1 MNDFDKN
8 FHINFS
14 PLYFVVVFM
23 LFMLWASET
32 KADEIEEI
40 VVTAQ
45 QEKVVK
51 ADPIT
56 SSSLMSA
63 IMPAF
68 TWNPGGYGG
77 FVGYNERGAQT
88 SHTSVYVNGIP
99 ANDPGASWYDFG
111 HDFASGQTVKVITGA
126 NGVIYGSGSMA
137 GTVLIQDTI
146 ERGITYRGEVL
157 EPTYVRVAP
166 IDQLEFSMIKSDMD
180 SVRNDNDEE
189 DNYEN
194 KTARLNVD
202 AGDFN
207 IVGKFTEYEYDY
219 DNCYNYDWAQSN
231 DCVQEG
237 QRYNIAIRNDYI
249 TIGRNYNKADYF
261 TNDISNEGEFIHQD
275 QTYANESYRDYF
287 RIGNQLELSQSLNV
301 AFGID
306 VEKQYY
312 NTSSWQNV
320 EGTETV
326 LVSDTR
332 PGSYTDENLTYND
345 GTLLP
350 LWNGTIEPD
359 LDNAYEVV
367 QGNGVYTLTQLDQK
381 YSDEN
386 GGIYFQANANFILNY
401 NFGIRLGND
410 DQNALRLG
418 IEKGDWFFNIGNS
431 FRKPNLYEKFG
442 DGYVQGNEELEPEK
456 GVGVEIGY
464 GVLSVFMYDFEES
477 IEYVPGYYTDNI
489 TASLE
494 LDAEAS
500 VNEDGTYGGCVLD
513 PNYTASE
520 GMPLGCVYETVEE
533 NNPVYTMPT
542 YSNTGEYTTAGIRY
556 ANNFGPLFV
565 MLKYTDT
572 DQTRVPKFAGV
583 LQYSED
589 FFDVNFRLKYA
600 FNLDR
605 APGPYDVLAEGQE
618 YLEDLNKLNLYVTKE
633 FVNGMTISLKAE
645 NITDEIVEVI
655 PFYNSEGR
663 EIYLTLGYKW

>member
-1 MNDFDKN
+1 M
-8 FHINFS
+8 S
-14 PLYFVVVFM
+14 PLYATFVFM
-23 LFMLWASET
+23 LFMLWASEV
-32 KADEIEEI
+32 KGDEIEEI

-45 QEKVVK
+45 QENVVK

-68 TWNPGGYGG
+68 TWNAGGYGG

-88 SHTSVYVNGIP
+88 SHTSVFVNGIP

-111 HDFASGQTVKVITGA
+111 HDFASGQTVKVISGA
-126 NGVIYGSGSMA
+126 NGVIYGSGSIA

-146 ERGITYRGEVL
+146 EKGLTYRNKGSI
-157 EPTYVRVAP
+157 EPTFVRIAP
-166 IDQLEFSMIKSDMD
+166 IDQLEFSMIDDSIG
-180 SVRNDNDEE
+180 SVRNDNDEV
-189 DNYEN
+189 DNYNN
-194 KTARLNVD
+194 KSARFNVD
-202 AGDFN
+202 AGDFS

-219 DNCYNYDWAQSN
+219 DNCYGYSWNQSN
-231 DCVQEG
+231 DCLQDG
-237 QRYNIAIRNDYI
+237 QRYNVAIRNDYI
-249 TIGRNYNKADYF
+249 TLGRNYNTAEYF
-261 TNDISNEGEFIHQD
+261 TELDP
-275 QTYANESYRDYF
+275 TYANESYRDYF
-287 RIGNQLELSQSLNV
+287 RIGNQMELSKNLNV

-326 LVSDTR
+326 MVTDMR

-359 LDNAYEVV
+359 IDNAYEVV
-367 QGNGVYTLTQLDQK
+367 QGNGIYTLTQIDEK
-381 YSDEN
+381 YTDEN
-386 GGIYFQANANFILNY
+386 GGIYFQANADFILSY

-418 IEKGDWFFNIGNS
+418 IEKGDFFFNIGNS

-464 GVLSVFMYDFEES
+464 GVLSVFMYDFEEA

-489 TASLE
+489 TATLE

-500 VNEDGTYGGCVLD
+500 VNEDGTFGGCVLD
-513 PNYTASE
+513 PNYEASE
-520 GMPLGCVYETVEE
+520 GMPVGCVYAMVED
-533 NNPVYTMPT
+533 NNPVYTMAT
-542 YSNTGEYTTAGIRY
+542 YANTGEYTTAGIRY
-556 ANNFGPLFV
+556 ANNFGPVFV
-565 MLKYTDT
+565 SLKYTDT

-605 APGPYDVLAEGQE
+605 APGPYDFLAEGQE
-618 YLEDLNKLNLYVTKE
+618 YLEDLNKLDLYVTKE
-633 FVNGMTISLKAE
+633 FTNGLTLSFRAE
-645 NITDEIVEVI
+645 NITNEVVEVV
-655 PFYNSEGR
+655 PFYNTEGR
-663 EIYLTLGYKW
+663 ELYLTLGYKW

>member
-1 MNDFDKN
+1 MEDF
-8 FHINFS
+8 FHKHLFKITFLICL
-14 PLYFVVVFM
+14 PL
-23 LFMLWASET
+23 LSAWAF
-32 KADEIEEI
+32 ADEIEEI

-51 ADPIT
+51 ADPIEN
-56 SSSLMSA
+56 SSLMSA
-63 IMPAF
+63 IMPVF
-68 TWNPGGYGG
+68 TWNAGGYGG

-111 HDFASGQTVKVITGA
+111 HDFASGQTVKVISGA
-126 NGVIYGSGSMA
+126 NGVIYGSGSIA

-157 EPTYVRVAP
+157 DTAYIRVAP
-166 IDQLEFSMIKSDMD
+166 IDQLEFSMVKEGMD

-194 KTARLNVD
+194 KTARFNVD
-202 AGDFN
+202 AGDFT

-219 DNCYNYDWAQSN
+219 DNCYGYSWNQSN
-231 DCVQEG
+231 DCLQDG
-237 QRYNIAIRNDYI
+237 QRYNVAIRNDYI
-249 TIGRNYNKADYF
+249 TIGRNYNTAEYF
-261 TNDISNEGEFIHQD
+261 TELDP
-275 QTYANESYRDYF
+275 TYTNESYRDYF
-287 RIGNQLELSQSLNV
+287 RIGNQLELSNNLNI
-301 AFGID
+301 AFGVD

-320 EGTETV
+320 EGTEVVEGYNTI
-326 LVSDTR
+326 
-332 PGSYTDENLTYND
+332 PGSYTDENFRYND

-350 LWNGTIEPD
+350 LWDGTEQPD
-359 LDNAYEVV
+359 LNNPFDVI
-367 QGNGVYTLTQLDQK
+367 QGNGVFTLTQTDEK

-386 GGIYFQANANFILNY
+386 GAIYFQANADFILNY

-418 IEKGDWFFNIGNS
+418 IEKGDWFFNLGNS
-431 FRKPNLYEKFG
+431 FRKANLYEKFG
-442 DGYVQGNEELEPEK
+442 DGFVQGNEELEPEK
-456 GVGVEIGY
+456 GVGVELGY
-464 GVLSVFMYDFEES
+464 GALSVFMYDFEEA

-489 TASLE
+489 TTSLQV
-494 LDAEAS
+494 DYEAS
-500 VNEDGTYGGCVLD
+500 VNEDGTFGGCVLD

-520 GMPLGCVYETVEE
+520 GMPLGCVYTTVED
-533 NNPVYTMPT
+533 NNPVYTMAT
-542 YSNTGEYTTAGIRY
+542 YANTGEYTTAGIRY
-556 ANNFGPLFV
+556 ANNIGPIFIS
-565 MLKYTDT
+565 LKYTDT

-589 FFDVNFRLKYA
+589 FFDINFRLKYA

-605 APGPYDVLAEGQE
+605 APGPYDILAEGQE

-633 FVNGMTISLKAE
+633 FVNGFTLSLRGE
-645 NITDEIVEVI
+645 NLTDEVVEVV
-655 PFYNSEGR
+655 PFYNTEGR
-663 EIYLTLGYKW
+663 EIYLTLGYTW

>member
-1 MNDFDKN
+1 MEEF
-8 FHINFS
+8 FHKHLFKITFIICL
-14 PLYFVVVFM
+14 PL
-23 LFMLWASET
+23 LSAWAF
-32 KADEIEEI
+32 ADEIEEI

-51 ADPIT
+51 ADPIEN
-56 SSSLMSA
+56 SSLMNA
-63 IMPAF
+63 IMPVF

-126 NGVIYGSGSMA
+126 NGVIYGSGSIA

-146 ERGITYRGEVL
+146 ERGVTYRGEAID
-157 EPTYVRVAP
+157 PAYVRVAP
-166 IDQLEFSMIKSDMD
+166 IEQLEFSMVKEGMD

-194 KTARLNVD
+194 KTARFNVD
-202 AGDFN
+202 AGDFS

-219 DNCYNYDWAQSN
+219 DNCFNYDFESSN
-231 DCVQEG
+231 DCVQDG
-237 QRYNIAIRNDYI
+237 QRYNVAIRNDYI
-249 TIGRNYNKADYF
+249 TIGRNYNTAEYF
-261 TNDISNEGEFIHQD
+261 TELDP
-275 QTYANESYRDYF
+275 TYTNESYRDYF
-287 RIGNQLELSQSLNV
+287 RIGNQVELSKNLNI
-301 AFGID
+301 AFGVD

-326 LVSDTR
+326 TVTPTV
-332 PGSYTDENLTYND
+332 PGSYTDENLVYND

-350 LWNGTIEPD
+350 LWDGTEQPD
-359 LDNAYEVV
+359 LDNAYEVI
-367 QGNGVYTLTQLDQK
+367 QGNGVFTLTQLDEK

-386 GGIYFQANANFILNY
+386 GAIYFQANANFILNY

-418 IEKGDWFFNIGNS
+418 IEKGDWFFNLGNS

-456 GVGVEIGY
+456 GVGIELGY

-477 IEYVPGYYTDNI
+477 IEYVPGFNTDNI
-489 TASLE
+489 TASLQV
-494 LDAEAS
+494 DYEAS

-520 GMPLGCVYETVEE
+520 GMPLGCVYTMVEE

-542 YSNTGEYTTAGIRY
+542 YANTGEYTTAGIRY

-605 APGPYDVLAEGQE
+605 EPGPYDILAEGQE

-633 FVNGMTISLKAE
+633 FVNGITVSLKAE
-645 NITDEIVEVI
+645 NITDEIVEVV
-655 PFYNSEGR
+655 PFYNTEGR
-663 EIYLTLGYKW
+663 EVYLTLDYKW

>member
-1 MNDFDKN
+1 MNFEDF
-8 FHINFS
+8 FHKHILKITFIICL
-14 PLYFVVVFM
+14 PL
-23 LFMLWASET
+23 LTAWAF
-32 KADEIEEI
+32 ADEIEEI

-45 QEKVVK
+45 QEKTIK

-63 IMPAF
+63 IMPVF
-68 TWNPGGYGG
+68 TWNAGGYGG
-77 FVGYNERGAQT
+77 FIGYNERGAQT

-111 HDFASGQTVKVITGA
+111 HDFASGQTVKVISGA
-126 NGVIYGSGSMA
+126 NGVLYGSGSMA

-146 ERGITYRGEVL
+146 ERGLTLRAEDEINYFRI
-157 EPTYVRVAP
+157 AP
-166 IDQLEFSMIKSDMD
+166 VDQLEFSMVKDSMG

-194 KTARLNVD
+194 KTARFNID
-202 AGDFN
+202 AGDFS

-219 DNCYNYDWAQSN
+219 DNCYDYDFGQSN
-231 DCVQEG
+231 DCLQDG
-237 QRYNIAIRNDYI
+237 QRYNVAIRNDYI
-249 TIGRNYNKADYF
+249 TIGRNYNTAEYF
-261 TNDISNEGEFIHQD
+261 TELEP
-275 QTYANESYRDYF
+275 TYTNESYRDYF
-287 RIGNQLELSQSLNV
+287 RIGNQVELSNSLNV

-332 PGSYTDENLTYND
+332 PGSYTDENLSYND

-367 QGNGVYTLTQLDQK
+367 QGNGVYTLTQTDLK

-418 IEKGDWFFNIGNS
+418 IEKGDFFFNIGNS
-431 FRKPNLYEKFG
+431 FRKANLYEKFG
-442 DGYVQGNEELEPEK
+442 DGVVQGNEELEPEK
-456 GVGVEIGY
+456 GVGVELGY
-464 GVLSVFMYDFEES
+464 GVLSVFMYDFEEA
-477 IEYVPGYYTDNI
+477 IEYVPGFYTDVI
-489 TASLE
+489 TTTLE
-494 LDAEAS
+494 LNPDLS
-500 VNEDGTYGGCVLD
+500 VNTDGTYGGCVLD
-513 PNYTASE
+513 PNYTASD
-520 GMPLGCVYETVEE
+520 GMPLGCVYTLVED

-542 YSNTGEYTTAGIRY
+542 YANTGEYTTAGMRY

-583 LQYSED
+583 LQYSEN

-605 APGPYDVLAEGQE
+605 APGPYDVLEEGQE

-633 FVNGMTISLKAE
+633 FTNGLTISFKAE
-645 NITDEIVEVI
+645 NITDEVVEVV
-655 PFYNSEGR
+655 PFYNTQGTEY
-663 EIYLTLGYKW
+663 YLTLGYTW

>member
-1 MNDFDKN
+1 MNFEDF
-8 FHINFS
+8 FHKHILKITFIICL
-14 PLYFVVVFM
+14 PL
-23 LFMLWASET
+23 LTAWAF
-32 KADEIEEI
+32 ADEIEEI

-45 QEKVVK
+45 QEKTIK

-63 IMPAF
+63 IMPVF
-68 TWNPGGYGG
+68 TWNAGGYGG
-77 FVGYNERGAQT
+77 FIGYNERGAQT

-111 HDFASGQTVKVITGA
+111 HDFASGQTVKVISGA
-126 NGVIYGSGSMA
+126 NGVLYGSGSMA

-146 ERGITYRGEVL
+146 ERGLTLRAEDEVN
-157 EPTYVRVAP
+157 YFRIAP
-166 IDQLEFSMIKSDMD
+166 VDQLEFSMVKDSMG

-194 KTARLNVD
+194 KTARFNID
-202 AGDFN
+202 AGDFS

-219 DNCYNYDWAQSN
+219 DNCYDYDFGQSN
-231 DCVQEG
+231 DCLQDG
-237 QRYNIAIRNDYI
+237 QRYNVAIRNDYI
-249 TIGRNYNKADYF
+249 TIGRNYNTAEYF
-261 TNDISNEGEFIHQD
+261 TELEP
-275 QTYANESYRDYF
+275 TYTNESYRDYF
-287 RIGNQLELSQSLNV
+287 RIGNQVELSNSLNV

-332 PGSYTDENLTYND
+332 PGSYTDDNLSYND

-367 QGNGVYTLTQLDQK
+367 QGNGVYTLTQLDEK
-381 YSDEN
+381 HSDEN

-418 IEKGDWFFNIGNS
+418 IEKGDFFFNIGNS
-431 FRKPNLYEKFG
+431 FRKANLYEKFG
-442 DGYVQGNEELEPEK
+442 DGVVQGNEELEPEK
-456 GVGVEIGY
+456 GVGVELGY
-464 GVLSVFMYDFEES
+464 GVLSVFMYDFEEA
-477 IEYVPGYYTDNI
+477 IEYVPGYYTDVI
-489 TASLE
+489 TATLE
-494 LDAEAS
+494 LNADLS
-500 VNEDGTYGGCVLD
+500 VNKDGTYGGCVLD
-513 PNYTASE
+513 PNYTASD
-520 GMPLGCVYETVEE
+520 GMPLGCVYTLVED

-542 YSNTGEYTTAGIRY
+542 YANTGEYTTAGMRY

-589 FFDVNFRLKYA
+589 FFNVNFRIKYA

-605 APGPYDVLAEGQE
+605 APGPYDVLEEGQE
-618 YLEDLNKLNLYVTKE
+618 YLEDLNKLNLYVTKQ
-633 FVNGMTISLKAE
+633 FTNGLTISFKAE
-645 NITDEIVEVI
+645 NITDEVVEVV
-655 PFYNSEGR
+655 PFYNTQGTEY
-663 EIYLTLGYKW
+663 YLTLGYTW

>member
-1 MNDFDKN
+1 MNFEDF
-8 FHINFS
+8 FHKHILKITFIICL
-14 PLYFVVVFM
+14 PL
-23 LFMLWASET
+23 LTAWAIAE
-32 KADEIEEI
+32 EIEEI

-45 QEKVVK
+45 QEKTIK

-63 IMPAF
+63 IMPVF
-68 TWNPGGYGG
+68 TWNAGGYGG
-77 FVGYNERGAQT
+77 FIGYNERGAQT

-111 HDFASGQTVKVITGA
+111 HDFASGQTVKVISGA
-126 NGVIYGSGSMA
+126 NGVLYGSGSMA

-146 ERGITYRGEVL
+146 ERGLTLRAEDEVN
-157 EPTYVRVAP
+157 YFRIAP
-166 IDQLEFSMIKSDMD
+166 VDQLEFSMVKDSMG
-180 SVRNDNDEE
+180 SVRNDNKEE

-194 KTARLNVD
+194 KTARFNVD
-202 AGDFN
+202 AGDFT

-219 DNCYNYDWAQSN
+219 DNCFDYNLGQSN
-231 DCVQEG
+231 DCLQDG
-237 QRYNIAIRNDYI
+237 QRYNVAIRNDYI
-249 TIGRNYNKADYF
+249 TIGRNYNTAEYF
-261 TNDISNEGEFIHQD
+261 TELDP
-275 QTYANESYRDYF
+275 TYTNESYRDYF
-287 RIGNQLELSQSLNV
+287 RIGNQVELSNSLNV

-320 EGTETV
+320 EGTE
-326 LVSDTR
+326 LVERYNTI
-332 PGSYTDENLTYND
+332 PGSYTDDNLSYND

-350 LWNGTIEPD
+350 LWDGTTRPD
-359 LDNAYEVV
+359 LNNPIEVLD
-367 QGNGVYTLTQLDQK
+367 GNGIYTLTQTDLK

-418 IEKGDWFFNIGNS
+418 IEKGDFFFNIGNS
-431 FRKPNLYEKFG
+431 FRKANLYEKFG
-442 DGYVQGNEELEPEK
+442 DGVVQGNEELEPEK
-456 GVGVEIGY
+456 GVGVELGY
-464 GVLSVFMYDFEES
+464 GVLSVFMYDFEEA

-489 TASLE
+489 TATLE
-494 LDAEAS
+494 LNPDLS
-500 VNEDGTYGGCVLD
+500 VNTDGTYGGCVLD
-513 PNYTASE
+513 PNYTASD
-520 GMPLGCVYETVEE
+520 GMPLGCVYTLVED

-542 YSNTGEYTTAGIRY
+542 YANTGEYTTAGMRY

-583 LQYSED
+583 LQYSEN

-605 APGPYDVLAEGQE
+605 APGPYDVLEKGQE
-618 YLEDLNKLNLYVTKE
+618 YLEDLNKLNLYVTRE
-633 FVNGMTISLKAE
+633 FTNGFTISFKAE
-645 NITDEIVEVI
+645 NITDEVVEVV
-655 PFYNSEGR
+655 PFYNTQGTEY
-663 EIYLTLGYKW
+663 YLTLGYKW

>member
-1 MNDFDKN
+1 MEDF
-8 FHINFS
+8 FHKHLFKITFIICL
-14 PLYFVVVFM
+14 PL
-23 LFMLWASET
+23 LSAWAF
-32 KADEIEEI
+32 ADEIEEI

-45 QEKVVK
+45 QERVVK

-63 IMPAF
+63 IMPVF
-68 TWNPGGYGG
+68 TWNAGGYGG
-77 FVGYNERGAQT
+77 FVGFNERGAQT

-111 HDFASGQTVKVITGA
+111 HDFASGQTVKVISGA
-126 NGVIYGSGSMA
+126 NGVIYGSGSIA

-146 ERGITYRGEVL
+146 ERGITLRAEDGVNYA
-157 EPTYVRVAP
+157 RVAP
-166 IDQLEFSMIKSDMD
+166 IDQLEFSMVKDGMD
-180 SVRNDNDEE
+180 SVRNDNEEE

-194 KTARLNVD
+194 KTARFNVD
-202 AGDFN
+202 AGDFT

-219 DNCYNYDWAQSN
+219 DNCFDYDFGQSN
-231 DCVQEG
+231 DCLQDG
-237 QRYNIAIRNDYI
+237 QRYNVAIRNDYI
-249 TIGRNYNKADYF
+249 TIGRNYNTAEYF
-261 TNDISNEGEFIHQD
+261 TVQD
-275 QTYANESYRDYF
+275 PTYTNESYRDYF
-287 RIGNQLELSQSLNV
+287 RIGNQIELSKSLNV

-326 LVSDTR
+326 TVSDMV
-332 PGSYTDENLTYND
+332 PGSYTDDNLTYND

-350 LWNGTIEPD
+350 LWNGTLEPD
-359 LDNAYEVV
+359 LANAYEVV
-367 QGNGVYTLTQLDQK
+367 QGNGVYTLTQIDEK

-386 GGIYFQANANFILNY
+386 GGIYFQANADFILSY

-442 DGYVQGNEELEPEK
+442 DGYVVGNEELEPEK
-456 GVGVEIGY
+456 GVGIELGY
-464 GVLSVFMYDFEES
+464 GVLSVFMYDFEEA

-489 TASLE
+489 TTSLE

-500 VNEDGTYGGCVLD
+500 VNTDGTYGGCVLD

-520 GMPLGCVYETVEE
+520 GMPLGCVYTMVED

-542 YSNTGEYTTAGIRY
+542 YANTGEYTTAGMRY

-633 FVNGMTISLKAE
+633 FVNGITVSFKAE
-645 NITDEIVEVI
+645 NITDEIVEVV
-655 PFYNSEGR
+655 PFYNTEGR
-663 EIYLTLGYKW
+663 EIYLTLDYKW

>member
-1 MNDFDKN
+1 MSQLKKAG
-8 FHINFS
+8 
-14 PLYFVVVFM
+14 FVAVALTIALGLVGCS
-23 LFMLWASET
+23 SET
-32 KADEIEEI
+32 EELQ
-40 VVTAQ
+40 VTAQ
-45 QEKVVK
+45 QEKTIK

-56 SSSLMSA
+56 SSSLISA
-63 IMPAF
+63 IMPVF
-68 TWNPGGYGG
+68 TWNAGGYGG

-146 ERGITYRGEVL
+146 ERGITVRAEDGVNYA
-157 EPTYVRVAP
+157 RVAP
-166 IDQLEFSMIKSDMD
+166 IDQLEFSMVKDGMD
-180 SVRNDNDEE
+180 SVRNDNEEE

-194 KTARLNVD
+194 KTARFNVD
-202 AGDFN
+202 AGDFT

-219 DNCYNYDWAQSN
+219 DNCYDYNWGQSN
-231 DCVQEG
+231 DCLQDG

-249 TIGRNYNKADYF
+249 TIGRNYNTAEYF
-261 TNDISNEGEFIHQD
+261 TVEDPTYLNEG
-275 QTYANESYRDYF
+275 YRDYF
-287 RIGNQLELSQSLNV
+287 RIGNQVELSQSLNV

-312 NTSSWQNV
+312 NTSSWQNI
-320 EGTETV
+320 EGTEV
-326 LVSDTR
+326 VER
-332 PGSYTDENLTYND
+332 YNIVPGSYTDEFLTYDD

-350 LWNGTIEPD
+350 LWDGTLQPD
-359 LDNAYEVV
+359 LNNPFEIID
-367 QGNGVYTLTQLDQK
+367 GNGVYTLTQTDEK

-442 DGYVQGNEELEPEK
+442 DGFVQGNEELEPEK
-456 GVGVEIGY
+456 GVGMELGY

-477 IEYVPGYYTDNI
+477 IEYVPGYYTDVI
-489 TASLE
+489 TTSLE
-494 LDAEAS
+494 LDMDAS
-500 VNEDGTYGGCVLD
+500 VNADGTYGGCVLD
-513 PNYTASE
+513 PNYTVSE
-520 GMPLGCVYETVEE
+520 DMPTLLGCVYSSVED

-542 YSNTGEYTTAGIRY
+542 YANTGEYTTTGMRY
-556 ANNFGPLFV
+556 ANNFGPVFI

-605 APGPYDVLAEGQE
+605 APGPYDVLEEGQE
-618 YLEDLNKLNLYVTKE
+618 YLEDLNKLNLYVTKV
-633 FVNGMTISLKAE
+633 FTNGLTLSFKAE
-645 NITDEIVEVI
+645 NITDEIVEVV
-655 PFYNSEGR
+655 PFYNTQGR
-663 EIYLTLGYKW
+663 EIYLTLHYNW

>member
-1 MNDFDKN
+1 MEDF
-8 FHINFS
+8 FHKHLFKITFLICL
-14 PLYFVVVFM
+14 PL
-23 LFMLWASET
+23 LSAWAF
-32 KADEIEEI
+32 ADEIEEI

-51 ADPIT
+51 ADPIEN
-56 SSSLMSA
+56 SSLMSA
-63 IMPAF
+63 IMPVF
-68 TWNPGGYGG
+68 TWNAGGYGG

-111 HDFASGQTVKVITGA
+111 HDFASGQTVKIISGA
-126 NGVIYGSGSMA
+126 NGVIYGSGSIA

-157 EPTYVRVAP
+157 DTAYIRVAP
-166 IDQLEFSMIKSDMD
+166 IDQLEFSMVKEGMD

-194 KTARLNVD
+194 KTARFNVD
-202 AGDFN
+202 AGDFT

-219 DNCYNYDWAQSN
+219 DNCYGYSWNQSN
-231 DCVQEG
+231 DCLQDG
-237 QRYNIAIRNDYI
+237 QRYNVAIRNDYI
-249 TIGRNYNKADYF
+249 TIGRNYNTAEYF
-261 TNDISNEGEFIHQD
+261 TELDP
-275 QTYANESYRDYF
+275 TYTNESYRDYF
-287 RIGNQLELSQSLNV
+287 RIGNQLELSNNLNI
-301 AFGID
+301 AFGVD

-320 EGTETV
+320 EGTEVVEGYNTI
-326 LVSDTR
+326 
-332 PGSYTDENLTYND
+332 PGSYTDENFRYND

-350 LWNGTIEPD
+350 LWDGTEQPD
-359 LDNAYEVV
+359 LNNPFDVI
-367 QGNGVYTLTQLDQK
+367 QGNGVFTLTQTDEK

-386 GGIYFQANANFILNY
+386 GAIYFQANADFILNY

-418 IEKGDWFFNIGNS
+418 IEKGDWFFNLGNS
-431 FRKPNLYEKFG
+431 FRKANLYEKFG
-442 DGYVQGNEELEPEK
+442 DGFVQGNEELEPEK
-456 GVGVEIGY
+456 GVGVELGY
-464 GVLSVFMYDFEES
+464 GALSVFMYDFEEA

-489 TASLE
+489 TTSLQV
-494 LDAEAS
+494 DYEAS
-500 VNEDGTYGGCVLD
+500 VNEDGTFGGCVLD

-520 GMPLGCVYETVEE
+520 GMPLGCVYTTVED
-533 NNPVYTMPT
+533 NNPVYTMAT
-542 YSNTGEYTTAGIRY
+542 YANTGEYTTAGIRY
-556 ANNFGPLFV
+556 ANNIGPIFIS
-565 MLKYTDT
+565 LKYTDT

-589 FFDVNFRLKYA
+589 FFDINFRLKYA

-605 APGPYDVLAEGQE
+605 APGPYDILAEGQE

-633 FVNGMTISLKAE
+633 FVNGFTLSLRGE
-645 NITDEIVEVI
+645 NLTDEVVEVV
-655 PFYNSEGR
+655 PFYNTEGR
-663 EIYLTLGYKW
+663 EIYLTLGYTW

>member
-1 MNDFDKN
+1 MNEFDKN

-14 PLYFVVVFM
+14 PLYIAAVVMFF
-23 LFMLWASET
+23 LLWAVEA

-56 SSSLMSA
+56 SGSLMSA

-111 HDFASGQTVKVITGA
+111 HDFASGQTVKVISGA
-126 NGVIYGSGSMA
+126 NGVIYGSGSIA

-146 ERGITYRGEVL
+146 ERGITLRVEDGVNYA
-157 EPTYVRVAP
+157 RVAP
-166 IDQLEFSMIKSDMD
+166 IDQLEFSMVKDSMD
-180 SVRNDNDEE
+180 SVRNDNEEE

-194 KTARLNVD
+194 KTVRFNVD
-202 AGDFN
+202 AGDFT

-219 DNCYNYDWAQSN
+219 DNCFDYDFGQSN
-231 DCVQEG
+231 DCLQDG
-237 QRYNIAIRNDYI
+237 QRYNVAIRNDYI
-249 TIGRNYNKADYF
+249 TIGRNYNTAEYF
-261 TNDISNEGEFIHQD
+261 TVQD
-275 QTYANESYRDYF
+275 PTYTNESYRDYF
-287 RIGNQLELSQSLNV
+287 RIGNQVELSNSLNV

-312 NTSSWQNV
+312 NTSSWQNI
-320 EGTETV
+320 EGTEV
-326 LVSDTR
+326 VER
-332 PGSYTDENLTYND
+332 YNIVPGSYTNEFLTYDD

-350 LWNGTIEPD
+350 LWDGTLQPD
-359 LDNAYEVV
+359 LNNPFEIID
-367 QGNGVYTLTQLDQK
+367 GNGVYTLTQTDEK

-386 GGIYFQANANFILNY
+386 GAIYFQANADFILSY

-418 IEKGDWFFNIGNS
+418 IEKGDWFFNLGNS

-442 DGYVQGNEELEPEK
+442 DGFVQGNEELEPEK
-456 GVGVEIGY
+456 GVGIELGY
-464 GVLSVFMYDFEES
+464 GVLSVFMYDFEEA
-477 IEYVPGYYTDNI
+477 IEYVPGYYTDVI
-489 TASLE
+489 TTTLE
-494 LDAEAS
+494 LDDDAS
-500 VNEDGTYGGCVLD
+500 VNADGTYGGCVLD
-513 PNYTASE
+513 PNYTVSE
-520 GMPLGCVYETVEE
+520 DMPTLLGCVYSLVED

-542 YSNTGEYTTAGIRY
+542 YANTGEYTTTGMRY
-556 ANNFGPLFV
+556 ANNFGPVFV

-605 APGPYDVLAEGQE
+605 APGPYDVLEEGQE
-618 YLEDLNKLNLYVTKE
+618 YLEDLNKLNLYVTKV
-633 FVNGMTISLKAE
+633 FTNGLTLSFKAE
-645 NITDEIVEVI
+645 NITDEIVEVV
-655 PFYNSEGR
+655 PFYNTQGR
-663 EIYLTLGYKW
+663 EIYLTLDYKW

>member
-8 FHINFS
+8 FHLNMS
-14 PLYFVVVFM
+14 PLYAVFVFM
-23 LFMLWASET
+23 VFMLWASEV
-32 KADEIEEI
+32 KGDEIEEI

-157 EPTYVRVAP
+157 EPTYVRIAP
-166 IDQLEFSMIKSDMD
+166 IDQLEFSMVKGDMD

-194 KTARLNVD
+194 KTARFNVD
-202 AGDFN
+202 AGDFT

-219 DNCYNYDWAQSN
+219 DNCYNYDWGQSN

-249 TIGRNYNKADYF
+249 TIGRNFNKADYF
-261 TNDISNEGEFIHQD
+261 TNDISNEGEYLHQD

-287 RIGNQLELSQSLNV
+287 RIGNQIELSKNLNV

-326 LVSDTR
+326 TVTPTI
-332 PGSYTDENLTYND
+332 PGSYTDENLVYND
-345 GTLLP
+345 GTVLP
-350 LWNGTIEPD
+350 LWDGTEQPD
-359 LDNAYEVV
+359 LENAYEVV
-367 QGNGVYTLTQLDQK
+367 QGNGVYTLTQLDEK

-442 DGYVQGNEELEPEK
+442 DGYVEGNEELDPEK
-456 GVGVEIGY
+456 GVGIELGY

-477 IEYVPGYYTDNI
+477 IEYVPGYSTDNI
-489 TASLE
+489 TSSLQV
-494 LDAEAS
+494 DYEAS
-500 VNEDGTYGGCVLD
+500 VNADGTYGGCVLD

-520 GMPLGCVYETVEE
+520 GMPLGCVYKTVEE

-542 YSNTGEYTTAGIRY
+542 YANTGEYTTAGIRY

-605 APGPYDVLAEGQE
+605 EPGPYDVLAEGQE

-633 FVNGMTISLKAE
+633 FVNGMTLSLKAE
-645 NITDEIVEVI
+645 NITDEVVEVV

>member
-1 MNDFDKN
+1 MNFEEF
-8 FHINFS
+8 FHKHILKITFIICL
-14 PLYFVVVFM
+14 PL
-23 LFMLWASET
+23 LTAWAF
-32 KADEIEEI
+32 ADEIEEI

-45 QEKVVK
+45 QEKTIK
-51 ADPIT
+51 ANPIT

-68 TWNPGGYGG
+68 TWNAGGYGG

-111 HDFASGQTVKVITGA
+111 HDFASGQTVKVISGA
-126 NGVIYGSGSMA
+126 NGVIYGSGSIA

-157 EPTYVRVAP
+157 EPTYVRIAP
-166 IDQLEFSMIKSDMD
+166 IDQLEFSMVKGDMD

-194 KTARLNVD
+194 KTARFNVD
-202 AGDFN
+202 AGDFT

-219 DNCYNYDWAQSN
+219 DNCYGYSWNQSN
-231 DCVQEG
+231 DCLQDG
-237 QRYNIAIRNDYI
+237 QRYNVAIRNDYI
-249 TIGRNYNKADYF
+249 TIGRNYNTAEYF
-261 TNDISNEGEFIHQD
+261 TELDP
-275 QTYANESYRDYF
+275 TYTNESYRDYF
-287 RIGNQLELSQSLNV
+287 RIGNQVELSNSLNV

-312 NTSSWQNV
+312 NTSSWQNI
-320 EGTETV
+320 EGTELV
-326 LVSDTR
+326 LRYDTR
-332 PGSYTDENLTYND
+332 PGSYTDENLSYND

-350 LWNGTIEPD
+350 LWNGNIEPD
-359 LDNAYEVV
+359 LDNPIEVLE
-367 QGNGVYTLTQLDQK
+367 GNGVYTLTQTDEK

-386 GGIYFQANANFILNY
+386 GGIYFQANADFILSY

-418 IEKGDWFFNIGNS
+418 IEKGDFFFNIGNS

-442 DGYVQGNEELEPEK
+442 DGYVQGNDELEPEK
-456 GVGVEIGY
+456 GVGIELGY
-464 GVLSVFMYDFEES
+464 GVLSVFMYDFEEA

-489 TASLE
+489 TTSLE

-500 VNEDGTYGGCVLD
+500 VNTDGTYGGCVLD

-520 GMPLGCVYETVEE
+520 GMPLGCVYTMVEE
-533 NNPVYTMPT
+533 NNPIYTMAT
-542 YSNTGEYTTAGIRY
+542 YANTGEYTTAGIRY
-556 ANNFGPLFV
+556 ANNFGPVFV
-565 MLKYTDT
+565 SLKYTDT

-583 LQYSED
+583 LQYSEN

-633 FVNGMTISLKAE
+633 FTNGLTVSFKAE
-645 NITDEIVEVI
+645 NITDEVVEVV
-655 PFYNSEGR
+655 PFYNTKGAEY
-663 EIYLTLGYKW
+663 YLTLGYKW

>member
-1 MNDFDKN
+1 MEEF
-8 FHINFS
+8 FHKHLMKFTLIVS
-14 PLYFVVVFM
+14 LPLFAA
-23 LFMLWASET
+23 WAF
-32 KADEIEEI
+32 ADEIEEI

-45 QEKVVK
+45 QERVIKTN
-51 ADPIT
+51 PIT

-68 TWNPGGYGG
+68 TWNAGGYGG

-111 HDFASGQTVKVITGA
+111 HDFASGQTVKVISGA
-126 NGVIYGSGSMA
+126 NGVIYGSGSIA

-146 ERGITYRGEVL
+146 ERGITLRMED
-157 EPTYVRVAP
+157 EIKFARVAP
-166 IDQLEFSMIKSDMD
+166 IDQLEFSMVNTGMD
-180 SVRNDNDEE
+180 SVRNDNEEE

-194 KTARLNVD
+194 KTARFNVD
-202 AGDFN
+202 AGDFT

-219 DNCYNYDWAQSN
+219 DNCYDYNWGQSN
-231 DCVQEG
+231 DCLQDG

-249 TIGRNYNKADYF
+249 TIGRNYNTAEYF
-261 TNDISNEGEFIHQD
+261 TVEDPTYLNEG
-275 QTYANESYRDYF
+275 YRDYF
-287 RIGNQLELSQSLNV
+287 RIGNQVELSQSLNV

-320 EGTETV
+320 EGTEV
-326 LVSDTR
+326 VER
-332 PGSYTDENLTYND
+332 YNIVPGSYTNQFLTYDD

-350 LWNGTIEPD
+350 LWDGTLQPD
-359 LDNAYEVV
+359 LNNPFEIID
-367 QGNGVYTLTQLDQK
+367 GNGVYTLTQTDEK

-386 GGIYFQANANFILNY
+386 GGIYFQANADFILSY

-456 GVGVEIGY
+456 GVGMEVGY

-494 LDAEAS
+494 LDMDAS
-500 VNEDGTYGGCVLD
+500 VNADGTYGGCVLD
-513 PNYTASE
+513 PNYTVSE
-520 GMPLGCVYETVEE
+520 DMPTLLGCVYSLVED

-542 YSNTGEYTTAGIRY
+542 YSNTGEYTTTGVRY
-556 ANNFGPLFV
+556 ANNFGPVFI

-572 DQTRVPKFAGV
+572 DQARVPKFAGV

-605 APGPYDVLAEGQE
+605 APGPYDVLEEGQE
-618 YLEDLNKLNLYVTKE
+618 YLEDLNKLNLYVTKV
-633 FVNGMTISLKAE
+633 FTNGLTLSFKAE
-645 NITDEIVEVI
+645 NITDEIVEVV
-655 PFYNSEGR
+655 PFYNTQGR
-663 EIYLTLGYKW
+663 EIYLTLHYNW

>member
-1 MNDFDKN
+1 MNFEDF
-8 FHINFS
+8 FHKHILKITFIICL
-14 PLYFVVVFM
+14 PL
-23 LFMLWASET
+23 LTAWAI
-32 KADEIEEI
+32 ADEIEEI

-45 QEKVVK
+45 QEKTIK
-51 ADPIT
+51 ANPIT

-63 IMPAF
+63 IMPVF
-68 TWNPGGYGG
+68 TWNAGGYGG

-111 HDFASGQTVKVITGA
+111 HDFASGQTVKVISGA
-126 NGVIYGSGSMA
+126 NGVLYGSGSMA

-146 ERGITYRGEVL
+146 ERGLTLRAEDEVN
-157 EPTYVRVAP
+157 YFRIAP
-166 IDQLEFSMIKSDMD
+166 VDQLEFSMVKDSMG

-194 KTARLNVD
+194 KTARFNID
-202 AGDFN
+202 AGDFT

-219 DNCYNYDWAQSN
+219 DNCFNYDFGQSN
-231 DCVQEG
+231 DCLQDG
-237 QRYNIAIRNDYI
+237 QRYNVAIRNDYI
-249 TIGRNYNKADYF
+249 TIGRNYNTAEYF
-261 TNDISNEGEFIHQD
+261 TELEP
-275 QTYANESYRDYF
+275 TYTNESYRDYF
-287 RIGNQLELSQSLNV
+287 RIGNQVELSNSLNV

-320 EGTETV
+320 EGTE
-326 LVSDTR
+326 LVERYNTI
-332 PGSYTDENLTYND
+332 PGSYTDDNLSYND

-350 LWNGTIEPD
+350 LWDGFLKPD
-359 LDNAYEVV
+359 LNNPFEVLD
-367 QGNGVYTLTQLDQK
+367 GNGVYTLTQTDLK

-418 IEKGDWFFNIGNS
+418 IEKGDFFFNIGNS
-431 FRKPNLYEKFG
+431 FRKANLYEKFG
-442 DGYVQGNEELEPEK
+442 DGVVQGNEELEPEK
-456 GVGVEIGY
+456 GVGVELGY
-464 GVLSVFMYDFEES
+464 GVLSVFMYDFEEA
-477 IEYVPGYYTDNI
+477 IEYVPGYYTDVI
-489 TASLE
+489 TSTLE
-494 LDAEAS
+494 LNPDLS
-500 VNEDGTYGGCVLD
+500 VNRDGTYGGCVLD

-520 GMPLGCVYETVEE
+520 GMPLGCVYTLVED

-542 YSNTGEYTTAGIRY
+542 YANTGEYTTAGMRY

-589 FFDVNFRLKYA
+589 FFDVNFRIKYA

-605 APGPYDVLAEGQE
+605 APGPYDVLEEGQE

-633 FVNGMTISLKAE
+633 FTNGLTISFKAE
-645 NITDEIVEVI
+645 NITDEVVEVV
-655 PFYNSEGR
+655 PFYNTQGTEY
-663 EIYLTLGYKW
+663 YLTLGYTW

>member
-1 MNDFDKN
+1 MEDF
-8 FHINFS
+8 FHKHLFKITFIICL
-14 PLYFVVVFM
+14 PL
-23 LFMLWASET
+23 LSAWAF
-32 KADEIEEI
+32 ADEIEEI

-51 ADPIT
+51 ADPIEN
-56 SSSLMSA
+56 SSLMSA
-63 IMPAF
+63 IMPVF
-68 TWNPGGYGG
+68 TWNAGGYGG

-111 HDFASGQTVKVITGA
+111 HDFASGQTVKVISGA
-126 NGVIYGSGSMA
+126 NGVIYGSGSIA

-157 EPTYVRVAP
+157 DTAYIRVAP
-166 IDQLEFSMIKSDMD
+166 IDQLEFSMVKEGMD

-194 KTARLNVD
+194 KTARFNID
-202 AGDFN
+202 AGDFT

-219 DNCYNYDWAQSN
+219 DNCYGYSWNQSN
-231 DCVQEG
+231 DCLQDG
-237 QRYNIAIRNDYI
+237 QRYNVAIRNDYI
-249 TIGRNYNKADYF
+249 TIGRNYNTAEYF
-261 TNDISNEGEFIHQD
+261 TELDP
-275 QTYANESYRDYF
+275 TYTNESYRDYF
-287 RIGNQLELSQSLNV
+287 RIGNQLELSNNLNI
-301 AFGID
+301 AFGVD

-320 EGTETV
+320 EGTEVVEGYNTI
-326 LVSDTR
+326 
-332 PGSYTDENLTYND
+332 PGSYTDENLRYND

-350 LWNGTIEPD
+350 LWDGTEQPD
-359 LDNAYEVV
+359 LNNPFDVI
-367 QGNGVYTLTQLDQK
+367 QGNGVFTLTQTDEK

-386 GGIYFQANANFILNY
+386 GAIYFQANADFILNY

-418 IEKGDWFFNIGNS
+418 IEKGDWFFNLGNS
-431 FRKPNLYEKFG
+431 FRKANLYEKFG
-442 DGYVQGNEELEPEK
+442 DGFVQGNEELEPEK
-456 GVGVEIGY
+456 GVGVELGY
-464 GVLSVFMYDFEES
+464 GALSVFMYDFEEA

-489 TASLE
+489 TTSLQVDYE
-494 LDAEAS
+494 SS
-500 VNEDGTYGGCVLD
+500 VNEDGTFGGCVLD

-520 GMPLGCVYETVEE
+520 GMPSGCVYTTVED
-533 NNPVYTMPT
+533 NNPVYTMAT
-542 YSNTGEYTTAGIRY
+542 YANTGEYTTAGIRY
-556 ANNFGPLFV
+556 ANNIGPIFIS
-565 MLKYTDT
+565 LKYTDT

-589 FFDVNFRLKYA
+589 FFDINFRLKYA

-605 APGPYDVLAEGQE
+605 APGPYDFLAEGQE

-633 FVNGMTISLKAE
+633 FVNGFTLSLRGE
-645 NITDEIVEVI
+645 NLTDEVVEVV
-655 PFYNSEGR
+655 PFYNTEGR
-663 EIYLTLGYKW
+663 EIYLTLGYTW

>member
-1 MNDFDKN
+1 MIKFDKN
-8 FHINFS
+8 FHLNFL
-14 PLYFVVVFM
+14 PLYAVFVFM
-23 LFMLWASET
+23 LFMLWANEV
-32 KADEIEEI
+32 KGDEIEEI

-45 QEKVVK
+45 QEKTIK

-63 IMPAF
+63 ILPVF
-68 TWNPGGYGG
+68 TWNAGGYGG

-111 HDFASGQTVKVITGA
+111 HDFASGQTVKVISGA
-126 NGVIYGSGSMA
+126 NGVLYGSGSMA

-146 ERGITYRGEVL
+146 ERGLTLRAEDEVN
-157 EPTYVRVAP
+157 YFRIAP
-166 IDQLEFSMIKSDMD
+166 VDQLEFSMVKDSMG

-194 KTARLNVD
+194 KTARFNVD
-202 AGDFN
+202 AGDFT

-219 DNCYNYDWAQSN
+219 DNCFNYDFGQSN
-231 DCVQEG
+231 DCLQDG
-237 QRYNIAIRNDYI
+237 QRYNVAIRNDYI
-249 TIGRNYNKADYF
+249 TIGRNYNTAEYF
-261 TNDISNEGEFIHQD
+261 TELEP
-275 QTYANESYRDYF
+275 TYTNESYRDYF
-287 RIGNQLELSQSLNV
+287 RIGNQVELSNSLNV

-320 EGTETV
+320 EGTE
-326 LVSDTR
+326 LVERYNTI
-332 PGSYTDENLTYND
+332 PGSYTDDNLSYND

-350 LWNGTIEPD
+350 LWDGTTRPD
-359 LDNAYEVV
+359 LNNPIEVLD
-367 QGNGVYTLTQLDQK
+367 GNGIYTLTQTDLK

-386 GGIYFQANANFILNY
+386 GGIYFQANADFILSY

-418 IEKGDWFFNIGNS
+418 IEKGDFFFNIGNS
-431 FRKPNLYEKFG
+431 FRKANLYEKFG
-442 DGYVQGNEELEPEK
+442 DGVVQGNEELEPEK
-456 GVGVEIGY
+456 GVGVELGY
-464 GVLSVFMYDFEES
+464 GVLSVFMYDFEEA
-477 IEYVPGYYTDNI
+477 IEYVPGYYTDVI
-489 TASLE
+489 TTTLE
-494 LDAEAS
+494 LNPDLS
-500 VNEDGTYGGCVLD
+500 VNTDGTYGGCVLD
-513 PNYTASE
+513 PNYTASD
-520 GMPLGCVYETVEE
+520 GMPLRCVYTLVED

-542 YSNTGEYTTAGIRY
+542 YANTGEYTTAGMRY

-583 LQYSED
+583 LQYSEN

-605 APGPYDVLAEGQE
+605 APGPYDVLEEGQE

-633 FVNGMTISLKAE
+633 FTNGLTISFKAE
-645 NITDEIVEVI
+645 NITDEVVEVV
-655 PFYNSEGR
+655 PFYNTQGTEY
-663 EIYLTLGYKW
+663 YLTLGYTW

>member
-1 MNDFDKN
+1 MNFEDF
-8 FHINFS
+8 FHKHILKITFIICL
-14 PLYFVVVFM
+14 PL
-23 LFMLWASET
+23 LTAWAF
-32 KADEIEEI
+32 ADEIEEI

-45 QEKVVK
+45 QEKIIK

-63 IMPAF
+63 IMPVF
-68 TWNPGGYGG
+68 TWNAGGYGG
-77 FVGYNERGAQT
+77 FIGYNERGAQT

-111 HDFASGQTVKVITGA
+111 HDFASGQTVKVISGA
-126 NGVIYGSGSMA
+126 NGVLYGSGSMA

-146 ERGITYRGEVL
+146 ERGLTLRAEDEVN
-157 EPTYVRVAP
+157 YFRIAP
-166 IDQLEFSMIKSDMD
+166 VDQLEFSMVKDSMG

-194 KTARLNVD
+194 KTARFNID
-202 AGDFN
+202 AGDFT

-219 DNCYNYDWAQSN
+219 DNCFNYDFGQSN
-231 DCVQEG
+231 DCLQDG
-237 QRYNIAIRNDYI
+237 QRYNVAIRNDYI
-249 TIGRNYNKADYF
+249 TIGRNYNTAEYF
-261 TNDISNEGEFIHQD
+261 TELDP
-275 QTYANESYRDYF
+275 TYTNESYRDYF
-287 RIGNQLELSQSLNV
+287 RIGNQVELSNSLNV

-320 EGTETV
+320 EGTELV
-326 LVSDTR
+326 LRYDTR
-332 PGSYTDENLTYND
+332 PGSYTDENLSYND

-350 LWNGTIEPD
+350 LWNGNIEPD
-359 LDNAYEVV
+359 LDNPIEVLD
-367 QGNGVYTLTQLDQK
+367 GNGVYTLTQTDLK

-418 IEKGDWFFNIGNS
+418 IEKGDFFFNIGNS

-442 DGYVQGNEELEPEK
+442 DGYVQGDEELEPEK
-456 GVGVEIGY
+456 GVGVELGY
-464 GVLSVFMYDFEES
+464 GVLSVFMYDFEEA

-489 TASLE
+489 TATLE
-494 LDAEAS
+494 LNPDLS
-500 VNEDGTYGGCVLD
+500 VNTDGTYGGCVLD
-513 PNYTASE
+513 PNYTASD
-520 GMPLGCVYETVEE
+520 GMPLGCVYTLVED

-542 YSNTGEYTTAGIRY
+542 YANTGEYTTAGMRY

-583 LQYSED
+583 LQYSEN

-605 APGPYDVLAEGQE
+605 APGPYDVLEKGQE
-618 YLEDLNKLNLYVTKE
+618 YLEDLNKLNLYVTRE
-633 FVNGMTISLKAE
+633 FTNGFTISFKAE
-645 NITDEIVEVI
+645 NITDEVVEVV
-655 PFYNSEGR
+655 PFYNTQGTEY
-663 EIYLTLGYKW
+663 YLTLGYKW

>member
-1 MNDFDKN
+1 MNFEDF
-8 FHINFS
+8 FHKHILKITFIICL
-14 PLYFVVVFM
+14 PLFTA
-23 LFMLWASET
+23 WAF
-32 KADEIEEI
+32 ADEIEEI

-45 QEKVVK
+45 QEKIIK

-63 IMPAF
+63 IMPVF
-68 TWNPGGYGG
+68 TWNSGGYGG

-111 HDFASGQTVKVITGA
+111 HDFASGQTVKVISGA
-126 NGVIYGSGSMA
+126 NGVIYGSGSIA

-146 ERGITYRGEVL
+146 ERGLTLRVEDDVN
-157 EPTYVRVAP
+157 YVRVAP
-166 IDQLEFSMIKSDMD
+166 IDQLEVSMFKDSMG
-180 SVRNDNDEE
+180 SVRNDNEEE

-194 KTARLNVD
+194 KTARFNVD
-202 AGDFN
+202 AGDFT

-219 DNCYNYDWAQSN
+219 DNCYGYSFNQSN
-231 DCVQEG
+231 DCLQDG
-237 QRYNIAIRNDYI
+237 QRYNVAIRNDYI
-249 TIGRNYNKADYF
+249 TIGRNYNTAEYF
-261 TNDISNEGEFIHQD
+261 TELDP
-275 QTYANESYRDYF
+275 TYTNESYRDYF
-287 RIGNQLELSQSLNV
+287 RIGNQVELSNKLNI

-306 VEKQYY
+306 VDKQYY

-320 EGTETV
+320 EGTELV
-326 LVSDTR
+326 LRYDTR
-332 PGSYTDENLTYND
+332 PGSYTDENLSYND

-350 LWNGTIEPD
+350 LWDGTIEPD
-359 LDNAYEVV
+359 LDNPIEVLD
-367 QGNGVYTLTQLDQK
+367 GNGIYTLTQTDEK

-386 GGIYFQANANFILNY
+386 GAIYFQANADFILSY

-410 DQNALRLG
+410 DQNAVRLG
-418 IEKGDWFFNIGNS
+418 IEKGDWFFNLGNS

-456 GVGVEIGY
+456 GVGIELGY
-464 GVLSVFMYDFEES
+464 GVLSVFMYDFEEA
-477 IEYVPGYYTDNI
+477 IEYLPGYYTDNI
-489 TASLE
+489 TTSLE

-500 VNEDGTYGGCVLD
+500 VNTDGTFGGCVLD

-520 GMPLGCVYETVEE
+520 GMPLGCVYSLVED

-542 YSNTGEYTTAGIRY
+542 YTNTGEYTTAGVRFS
-556 ANNFGPLFV
+556 NNFGPIFIS
-565 MLKYTDT
+565 LKYTDT

-583 LQYSED
+583 VQYSED

-633 FVNGMTISLKAE
+633 FTNGLTVSFKAE
-645 NITDEIVEVI
+645 NITDEVVEVV
-655 PFYNSEGR
+655 PFYNTQGSEY
-663 EIYLTLGYKW
+663 YLTLGYTW

>member
-1 MNDFDKN
+1 MNEFDKN

-14 PLYFVVVFM
+14 PLYIAAVVMFF
-23 LFMLWASET
+23 LLWAVEA

-56 SSSLMSA
+56 SGSLISA

-146 ERGITYRGEVL
+146 ERGITVRAEDGIN
-157 EPTYVRVAP
+157 YVRVAP
-166 IDQLEFSMIKSDMD
+166 IDQLEFSMVKDGMD
-180 SVRNDNDEE
+180 SVRNDNEEE

-194 KTARLNVD
+194 KTARFNVD
-202 AGDFN
+202 AGDFTL
-207 IVGKFTEYEYDY
+207 VGKFTEYEYDY
-219 DNCYNYDWAQSN
+219 DNCYDYNWGQSN
-231 DCVQEG
+231 DCLQDG

-249 TIGRNYNKADYF
+249 TIGRNYNTAEYF
-261 TNDISNEGEFIHQD
+261 TVEDPTYLNEG
-275 QTYANESYRDYF
+275 YRDYF
-287 RIGNQLELSQSLNV
+287 RIGNQVELSQSLNV

-312 NTSSWQNV
+312 NTSSWQNI
-320 EGTETV
+320 EGTEV
-326 LVSDTR
+326 VER
-332 PGSYTDENLTYND
+332 YNIVPGSYTDEFLTYDD

-350 LWNGTIEPD
+350 LWNGTLQPD
-359 LDNAYEVV
+359 LNNPFEIID
-367 QGNGVYTLTQLDQK
+367 GNGVYTLTQTDEK

-442 DGYVQGNEELEPEK
+442 DGFVQGNEELEPEK
-456 GVGVEIGY
+456 GVGMEVGY
-464 GVLSVFMYDFEES
+464 GVLSVFMYDFEEA
-477 IEYVPGYYTDNI
+477 IEYVPGYYTDVI
-489 TASLE
+489 TTSLE
-494 LDAEAS
+494 LDMDAS
-500 VNEDGTYGGCVLD
+500 VNADGTYGGCVLD
-513 PNYTASE
+513 PNYTVSE
-520 GMPLGCVYETVEE
+520 DMPTLLGCVYSSVED

-542 YSNTGEYTTAGIRY
+542 YANTGEYTTTGMRY
-556 ANNFGPLFV
+556 ANNFGPVFI

-589 FFDVNFRLKYA
+589 FFNVNFRLKYA

-605 APGPYDVLAEGQE
+605 APGPYDVLEEGQE
-618 YLEDLNKLNLYVTKE
+618 YLEDLNKLNLYVTKV
-633 FVNGMTISLKAE
+633 FTNGLTLSFKAE
-645 NITDEIVEVI
+645 NITDEIVEVV
-655 PFYNSEGR
+655 PFYNTQGR
-663 EIYLTLGYKW
+663 EIYLTLHYNW

>member
-1 MNDFDKN
+1 MEKFLYDNIIK
-8 FHINFS
+8 IAIVITL
-14 PLYFVVVFM
+14 PLWTAFA
-23 LFMLWASET
+23 L
-32 KADEIEEI
+32 ADEIEEI

-45 QEKVVK
+45 QEKTIK
-51 ADPIT
+51 ANPIT

-68 TWNPGGYGG
+68 TWNAGGYGG

-111 HDFASGQTVKVITGA
+111 HDFASGQTVKVISGA
-126 NGVIYGSGSMA
+126 NGVIYGSGSIA

-146 ERGITYRGEVL
+146 ERGLTLRAEDEVN
-157 EPTYVRVAP
+157 YFRIAP
-166 IDQLEFSMIKSDMD
+166 VDQVEFSIVKDSMG
-180 SVRNDNDEE
+180 SVRNDNEEE

-194 KTARLNVD
+194 KTARFNID
-202 AGDFN
+202 AGDFT

-219 DNCYNYDWAQSN
+219 DNCYGYSFNQSN
-231 DCVQEG
+231 DCLQDG
-237 QRYNIAIRNDYI
+237 QRYNVAIRNDYI
-249 TIGRNYNKADYF
+249 TIGRNYNTAEYF
-261 TNDISNEGEFIHQD
+261 TELDP
-275 QTYANESYRDYF
+275 TYTNESYRDYF
-287 RIGNQLELSQSLNV
+287 RIGNQVELSNKLNI

-320 EGTETV
+320 EGTE
-326 LVSDTR
+326 LVFRYDTR
-332 PGSYTDENLTYND
+332 PGSYTDENLSYND

-359 LDNAYEVV
+359 LNNPIEVLD
-367 QGNGVYTLTQLDQK
+367 GNGVYTLTQTDEK

-386 GGIYFQANANFILNY
+386 GAIYFQANADFILNY

-418 IEKGDWFFNIGNS
+418 IEKGDWFFNLGNS

-456 GVGVEIGY
+456 GVGIELGY
-464 GVLSVFMYDFEES
+464 GVLSVFMYDFEEA

-489 TASLE
+489 TTSLE

-500 VNEDGTYGGCVLD
+500 VNTDGTFGGCVLD
-513 PNYTASE
+513 PNYTASV
-520 GMPLGCVYETVEE
+520 GMPLGCVYSLVED

-542 YSNTGEYTTAGIRY
+542 YANTGEYTTAGVRFS
-556 ANNFGPLFV
+556 NNFGPVFIS
-565 MLKYTDT
+565 LKYTDT

-583 LQYSED
+583 VQYSED
-589 FFDVNFRLKYA
+589 FFDVNFRLKYS

-633 FVNGMTISLKAE
+633 FTNGLTVSFKAE
-645 NITDEIVEVI
+645 NITDEVVEVV
-655 PFYNSEGR
+655 PFYNTKGSEY
-663 EIYLTLGYKW
+663 YLTLGYKW